1 MGDLSAV
8 EKGLELKGIEKQKLK
23 RKFREPDSLANPA
36 EELFKLTC
44 NVYDKVSGSRAI
56 SPHMDLSSN
65 VSDSFNVLIS
75 GINSLIKR

>member
-1 MGDLSAV
+1 M

-23 RKFREPDSLANPA
+23 RKFRESDSLANPA

-44 NVYDKVSGSRAI
+44 NVYDKVYGSRSI

-65 VSDSFNVLIS
+65 VSDSFKVLIS
-75 GINSLIKR
+75 GINGLIKESWLFI